1 MDSDILKL
9 NKQKNFKGKKKTKKK
24 NTQTKSKR
32 KFQTT
37 DTIMLLSRLVMQ
49 FLLIFVLHFRI
60 YLILF

>member
-9 NKQKNFKGKKKTKKK
+9 NKQKNFEGKKKPKKK
-24 NTQTKSKR
+24 TTHTKSKR

>member
-1 MDSDILKL
+1 MLKV
-9 NKQKNFKGKKKTKKK
+9 KKNQKK
-24 NTQTKSKR
+24 NTHTKSKR

>member
-1 MDSDILKL
+1 MDSDNLKL
-9 NKQKNFKGKKKTKKK
+9 NKQKNFEGKKKKPHTH
-24 NTQTKSKR
+24 TKSKR